1 EAITI
6 NLLQNGEKI
15 DSVDVTAEDGWTYSF
30 TALDQ
35 FDGNG
40 DAYEYEIEEIAVDGY
55 ETSYDVYNVTNTK
68 LCEKFTVEVEDEE
81 GKPVTEKEYTFESED
96 GKKITKKTD
105 KNGKVTFERE
115 ELPEGK
121 YTVKDKD
128 GNKVGE
134 IDVEYNVDCEDNVT
148 KVIVPVEKPEDPK
161 TCEEVEITI
170 TEDGKPSKNKTYTLT
185 SKDGKTKVTITTDKD
200 GKVTI
205 DRDKL
210 PNGKYTVTDK
220 DGNVVGEVEVTD
232 SCYVELD
239 IKSTSTIG
247 SILPKTATQIFS
259 YIALG
264 LGLIGLGFAVKFT
277 RRRKNA

>member
-210 PNGKYTVTDK
+210 PNGKYTVTDQ
-220 DGNVVGEVEVTD
+220 DGNEVGTIEITD
-232 SCYVELD
+232 SCKVALD
-239 IKSTSTIG
+239 IKSESTGGIG
-247 SILPKTATQIFS
+247 SMLPKTATQVFTF
-259 YIALG
+259 IALG
-264 LGLIGLGFAVKFT
+264 LALIGLGLGAL
-277 RRRKNA
+277 A